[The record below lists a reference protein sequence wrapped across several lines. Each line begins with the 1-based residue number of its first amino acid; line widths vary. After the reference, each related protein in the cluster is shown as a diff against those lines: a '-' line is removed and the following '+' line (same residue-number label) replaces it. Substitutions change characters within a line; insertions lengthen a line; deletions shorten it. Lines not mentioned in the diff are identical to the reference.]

1 MARPLQYILASFPNN
16 GLPAEQTKGGR
27 PEEREEWNHE
37 RFLLQNVDKDTL
49 WHWNQ
54 WKVAEFCK
62 EQKGTK
68 VFLMADKILQENKV
82 LDPILKML

>member
-1 MARPLQYILASFPNN
+1 MITLKIQAFIKNQKMARPLQYILASFPNN

-54 WKVAEFCK
+54 WKSC
-62 EQKGTK
+62 
-68 VFLMADKILQENKV
+68 
-82 LDPILKML
+82 